1 MDTKFNLNLWK
12 SSSFLPAVAI
22 SLILILGVTIFITS
36 PINLIYIQKKS
47 RKTIKGKFK
56 ITFSFKTLYTISGA
70 KFIMILIQCL
80 IFYKGIK
87 NELILL
93 DKNMITTRQS
103 FLPSF
108 NRQTSKDVCQEK
120 ARYIYWVMEF
130 KRRKS
135 EHERKGLKIKEV
147 QFLFVGLGS
156 NSLKGSLFFL
166 LYFSNPF
173 HKISS

>member
-1 MDTKFNLNLWK
+1 MEVGGPGHYT
-12 SSSFLPAVAI
+12 VI
-22 SLILILGVTIFITS
+22 SCDLGYSLFPMPLS
-36 PINLIYIQKKS
+36 PVPV
-47 RKTIKGKFK
+47 
-56 ITFSFKTLYTISGA
+56 
-70 KFIMILIQCL
+70 
-80 IFYKGIK
+80 
-87 NELILL
+87 
-93 DKNMITTRQS
+93 TRQYPRNQPIWHS
-103 FLPSF
+103 LYLLQYYLHPTRHAWLPSF